1 MKKNK
6 ISHIVLLWLLV
17 CVVVAFATT
26 TIVSYITTTQM
37 SERNTAHL
45 LRNSIEDMLNELKD
59 GKSGS
64 LTEEC
69 KVLEDPTIWPMI
81 DTQFLQEVYAGRC
94 NEINICDSTGRIT
107 VSSDPA
113 RIGFNYKSTPQS
125 ATFLRLLDT
134 KNPPFYM
141 QEHIVKGADSP
152 KLVSIARRFSEHKGF
167 VHLVIDINDYYDDLI
182 TAFLTNSTRHR
193 RIGDAGEIYVVDKN
207 GGIVSA
213 PAAFTGD
220 SINQMGLTVKQLAS
234 IKPYTLMKTVVA
246 GEEVY
251 CMHYNYKNLREII
264 AVLPV
269 KEATYARNTAFR
281 VSTLSVLVIFIL
293 LFITVY
299 LLMRRHVVR
308 SIVRINNSL
317 AHITEGNLDEAVNV
331 RNSQE
336 FDNLSDGIN
345 QTVNRLKDYIHEAE
359 TRLDADLLLA
369 KSIQMA
375 SLPNVFPAFPGRNDF
390 QLHASTEP
398 AKEVG
403 GDFYDFFLLGNDK
416 LVISIA
422 DVSGKG
428 IPAAMFMM
436 RGKAAI
442 KNLATSGLA
451 INEAFDRANS
461 NLCQSNDTNT
471 FITEWLAV
479 IDLNTGLMQY
489 INAGHNAPLMRHSGQ
504 QYEFIND
511 KQPNLPL
518 GAFDGLPYTVKT
530 MQLQPGDELF
540 LYTDGVSEAENPD
553 AEIYGDDR
561 LLAAINA
568 IPDAE
573 KLEPKD
579 VCTAISASLK
589 TFVNGA
595 EQSDDITMLCF
606 KWCPSEK

>member
-1 MKKNK
+1 MKKTK

-17 CVVVAFATT
+17 CVVAAFATT
-26 TIVSYITTTQM
+26 ALVSYITNTQM
-37 SERNTAHL
+37 SERNTTHL
-45 LRNSIEDMLNELKD
+45 LQNSIEDVLNELKD
-59 GKSGS
+59 GESGS
-64 LTEEC
+64 LTETC
-69 KVLEDPTIWPMI
+69 KSLEDPDIWPII
-81 DTQFLQEVYAGRC
+81 DTQFLQEISAGRY
-94 NEINICDSTGRIT
+94 NEINISDSTGCVT

-134 KNPPFYM
+134 NNPPFYI
-141 QEHIVKGADSP
+141 QEHIIKGADSP
-152 KLVSIARRFSEHKGF
+152 QLVSIARRFSEHKGF
-167 VHLVIDINDYYDDLI
+167 VHLVIDINDYYDDII
-182 TAFLTNSTRHR
+182 TTFFTNSTRHR
-193 RIGDAGEIYVVDKN
+193 RVGDAGEIYVVDKN
-207 GGIVSA
+207 GGIMSA
-213 PAAFTGD
+213 PASFTGD
-220 SINQMGLTVKQLAS
+220 SINQTGLTVEQLAS
-234 IKPYTLMKTVVA
+234 IKPYELMETIVA

-251 CMHYNYKNLREII
+251 CMHYNYKNLCDII
-264 AVLPV
+264 AILPV

-299 LLMRRHVVR
+299 LLMRRQVVR
-308 SIVRINNSL
+308 SIVMVNNSL
-317 AHITEGNLDEAVNV
+317 AHITEGNLNETVNV

-336 FDNLSDGIN
+336 FESLSDGIN

-390 QLHASTEP
+390 QLYASTEP

-451 INEAFDRANS
+451 INEVFDRANT

-479 IDLNTGLMQY
+479 IDLTTGLVQY
-489 INAGHNAPLMRHSGQ
+489 INAGHNAPLIRCNGER
-504 QYEFIND
+504 YEYLAD

-530 MQLQPGDELF
+530 MQLQPGDTLF

-561 LLAAINA
+561 LLDAINTLPA
-568 IPDAE
+568 DALANPE
-573 KLEPKD
+573 AT
-579 VCTAISASLK
+579 CNAISESLK
-589 TFVNGA
+589 EFVAGA

-606 KWCPSEK
+606 KWCP